1 MDQHDDGHE
10 YDFVIIG
17 GGSAGCV
24 LAGRLSEDPNV
35 SVCLLEAGGN
45 GNNWIVNVPAAA
57 ILSIS
62 TKINNW
68 AFNTTPQSGLN
79 GRLGYQPRGKGL
91 GGSSAINAMV
101 YIRGHRQDYDHW
113 AALGNTGW
121 SYDEVLPY
129 FKKSE
134 HNERI
139 NNEFHG
145 QNGPLNVSDLQT
157 DNPLQHT
164 YLQAAKEVGYPLN
177 DDFNG
182 AAQEGLGVY
191 QVTQKN
197 GERWSAAR
205 AFLLPHLDR
214 PNLHV
219 KTFAHVQR
227 IIIENR
233 DGKPCAVGV
242 EFKQKKNTY
251 MVRAKREVLLSAGA
265 FQSPQILMLSGIGDQ
280 AELEQHGID
289 VKHHLP
295 GVGKNLHDHPDF
307 VFGYKVKLTQGTFGF
322 SPSGSF
328 DLMRHIGTYRKTRRG
343 LISTNFAE
351 CGGFLKTRPEL
362 AIPNL
367 QLHFVVALVDNHGRT
382 LHGGH
387 GISCH
392 VCLTNPRSRG
402 SVKLSGAHMDDPLHI
417 DVNFLADPQDMQD
430 MVDGFKITKKLMD
443 AQAFKPIIKQDVFS
457 AQVQNDDDIRKLLCQ
472 RVDTVYHPVGS
483 CKMGIDA
490 MAVVDPQLKVHGVQ
504 GLRVIDAS
512 IMPNVVNGNTNAP
525 VIMIA
530 EKAVDMIRQTYQ
542 PSIARAQA
550 SLDHADHADH
560 AEYTQSGV
568 VA

>member
-139 NNEFHG
+139 HNEFHG
-145 QNGPLNVSDLQT
+145 QGGPLNISELQT
-157 DNPLQHT
+157 DSSLHAT
-164 YLQAAKEVGYPLN
+164 YIQAAKEVGYPLN

-182 AAQEGLGVY
+182 ATQEGLGVY

-197 GERWSAAR
+197 GERCSAAR

-227 IIIENR
+227 IIIEDRN
-233 DGKPCAVGV
+233 GKPCAVGV
-242 EFKQKKNTY
+242 EFIQKKILKT
-251 MVRAKREVLLSAGA
+251 VHAKLEVLLSAGT

-280 AELEQHGID
+280 TELEQHKIA
-289 VKHHLP
+289 VKHHLS

-328 DLMRHIGTYRKTRRG
+328 DLIRQVGKFRKNRRG
-343 LISTNFAE
+343 LLTTNFAE
-351 CGGFLKTRPEL
+351 CGGFLKTSPEL
-362 AIPNL
+362 VAPNL

-392 VCLTNPRSRG
+392 VCLLNPRSRG
-402 SVKLSGAHMDDPLHI
+402 HVKLSGAHMDDPLHI
-417 DVNFLADPQDMQD
+417 DLNFLADPKDMDD
-430 MVDGFKITKKLMD
+430 MVAGFKMTKKLMD
-443 AQAFKPIIKQDVFS
+443 SNAFKPVIKQDVFS
-457 AQVQNDDDIRKLLCQ
+457 SQIKNDDDIRKLLCQ
-472 RVDTVYHPVGS
+472 RVDTVYHPVGT
-483 CKMGIDA
+483 CKMGVNDE
-490 MAVVDPQLKVHGVQ
+490 MAVVDPQLRVYGVQ
-504 GLRVIDAS
+504 GLRVVDAS
-512 IMPNVVNGNTNAP
+512 IMPSVVNGNTNAP

-542 PSIARAQA
+542 MAPASSSINSSNVENFESA
-550 SLDHADHADH
+550 
-560 AEYTQSGV
+560 V

>member
-1 MDQHDDGHE
+1 MDQHDDGRE

-139 NNEFHG
+139 HNEFHG
-145 QNGPLNVSDLQT
+145 QGGPLNISELQT
-157 DNPLQHT
+157 DSSLHAT
-164 YLQAAKEVGYPLN
+164 YIQAAKEVGYPLN

-182 AAQEGLGVY
+182 ATQEGLGVY

-197 GERWSAAR
+197 GERCSAAR

-227 IIIENR
+227 IIIEDRN
-233 DGKPCAVGV
+233 GKPCAVGV
-242 EFKQKKNTY
+242 EFIQKKILKT
-251 MVRAKREVLLSAGA
+251 VHAKLEVLLSAGT

-280 AELEQHGID
+280 TELEQHKIA
-289 VKHHLP
+289 VKHHLS

-328 DLMRHIGTYRKTRRG
+328 DLIRQVGKFRKNRRG
-343 LISTNFAE
+343 LLTTNFAE
-351 CGGFLKTRPEL
+351 CGGFLKTSPEL
-362 AIPNL
+362 VAPNL

-392 VCLTNPRSRG
+392 VCLLNPRSRG
-402 SVKLSGAHMDDPLHI
+402 HVKLSGAHMDDPLHI
-417 DVNFLADPQDMQD
+417 DLNFLADPKDMDD
-430 MVDGFKITKKLMD
+430 MVAGFKMTKKLMD
-443 AQAFKPIIKQDVFS
+443 SNAFKPVIKQDVFS
-457 AQVQNDDDIRKLLCQ
+457 SQIKNDDDIRKLLCQ
-472 RVDTVYHPVGS
+472 RVDTVYHPVGT
-483 CKMGIDA
+483 CKMGVNDE
-490 MAVVDPQLKVHGVQ
+490 MAVVDPQLRVYGVQ
-504 GLRVIDAS
+504 GLRVVDAS
-512 IMPNVVNGNTNAP
+512 IMPSVVNGNTNAP

-542 PSIARAQA
+542 MATASSSINSSNVENFESA
-550 SLDHADHADH
+550 
-560 AEYTQSGV
+560 V

>member
-1 MDQHDDGHE
+1 MDQHDDGRE

-35 SVCLLEAGGN
+35 SVCLLEAGGD
-45 GNNWIVNVPAAA
+45 GNNWVVNVPAAA

-62 TKINNW
+62 TKLNNW
-68 AFNTTPQSGLN
+68 AFDTTPQSALN

-139 NNEFHG
+139 HNEFHG
-145 QNGPLNVSDLQT
+145 QNGPLNVSELQT
-157 DNPLQHT
+157 DSSLHAT
-164 YLQAAKEVGYPLN
+164 YIQAAKEVGYPLN

-182 AAQEGLGVY
+182 ATQEGLGVY

-197 GERWSAAR
+197 GERCSAAR

-214 PNLHV
+214 PNLHI

-227 IIIENR
+227 ILIETR

-242 EFKQKKNTY
+242 EFKQKKVLKT
-251 MVRAKREVLLSAGA
+251 VRAKMEVLLAAGT
-265 FQSPQILMLSGIGDQ
+265 FQSPQLLMLSGIGDQ
-280 AELEQHGID
+280 TELEQHGIS

-307 VFGYKVKLTQGTFGF
+307 VFGYKVKLTQSTFGF
-322 SPSGSF
+322 SPAGSF
-328 DLMRHIGTYRKTRRG
+328 DLMRQVGKYRKNRRG
-343 LISTNFAE
+343 LLTTNFAE
-351 CGGFLKTRPEL
+351 CGGFLKTSPEL
-362 AIPNL
+362 AAPNL

-392 VCLTNPRSRG
+392 VCLLNPRSRG
-402 SVKLSGAHMDDPLHI
+402 SVQLSGKHMDDPLKI
-417 DVNFLADPQDMQD
+417 DVNFLADPKDMDD
-430 MVDGFKITKKLMD
+430 MVTGFKMTKKLMD
-443 AQAFKPIIKQDVFS
+443 SEAFKPVIKQDVFS
-457 AQVQNDDDIRKLLCQ
+457 SHVQNDDDIRKLLCQ
-472 RVDTVYHPVGS
+472 RVDTVYHPVGT
-483 CKMGIDA
+483 CKMGVDDL
-490 MAVVDPQLKVHGVQ
+490 AVVDPALKVHGVA
-504 GLRVIDAS
+504 GLRVVDAS
-512 IMPNVVNGNTNAP
+512 IMPSVVNGNTNAP

-530 EKAVDMIRQTYQ
+530 EKAVDMIRHSYQ
-542 PSIARAQA
+542 SALMSKAQGLKATDLSAIA
-550 SLDHADHADH
+550 S
-560 AEYTQSGV
+560 
-568 VA
+568 